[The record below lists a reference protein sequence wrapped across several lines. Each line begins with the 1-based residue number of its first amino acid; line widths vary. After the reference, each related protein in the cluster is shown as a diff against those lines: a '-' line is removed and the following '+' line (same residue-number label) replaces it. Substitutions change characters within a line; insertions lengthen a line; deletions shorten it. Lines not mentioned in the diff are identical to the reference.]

1 MRTPT
6 RTRNQNLRTLQ
17 REIDRVFDTFFPSS
31 NGGSEDSASAQQ
43 TWAPRTD
50 LVEGEDAYRL
60 HLDLPG
66 MSREG
71 LTINF
76 EENTLTVS
84 GERRPAETHEGDNV
98 VRVERPH
105 GHFFR
110 SFSLPRT
117 VNPDAI
123 EAAYENGVLTIR
135 VPKAEKHRPRSIEI
149 Q

>member
-31 NGGSEDSASAQQ
+31 NGGSEGSSSAQQ

-50 LVEGEDAYRL
+50 LVEAEDAYRL

-66 MSREG
+66 MARED

-76 EENTLTVS
+76 EEGTLTVS
-84 GERRPAETHEGDNV
+84 GERRPDRTQEGDDI

-117 VNPDAI
+117 VTPDAI

-135 VPKAEKHRPRSIEI
+135 VPKAERHRSRSIEI
-149 Q
+149 K